1 MLDSKPASQ
10 ISHKSKGP
18 RKTKSEKCVQV
29 ECFHVVFFLNLTVP
43 NETKVQNDSC
53 VAHTWHSSKTVKL
66 YEQLVMTLVTST
78 GNKIKYLREEF
89 VIILWQPRQVII

>member
-29 ECFHVVFFLNLTVP
+29 ECFHVVFFLNENNVP

-53 VAHTWHSSKTVKL
+53 VTHTWHSSKTVKL
-66 YEQLVMTLVTST
+66 YEQLVMSLVTST
-78 GNKIKYLREEF
+78 GNTI
-89 VIILWQPRQVII
+89 